1 MKLYW
6 SVDLSISVVWIDDQ
20 HRKLFDKINVLI
32 DSLESEKEGLDVDT
46 AFELLEENIHRHF
59 NTESKY
65 MIQYKY
71 PQQKQHLIQ
80 HIAYEIEFN
89 ELKKKYKN
97 EGVSAELTE
106 QVKLSIAG
114 WWKNH
119 IIHYDKVFGEYLKSR
134 DYLKKNIKP
143 VETYREETINYYAE

>member
-1 MKLYW
+1 MKLHW
-6 SVDLSISVVWIDDQ
+6 SVNLSIGVVWIDDQ
-20 HRKLFDKINVLI
+20 HKKLFDKINVLI
-32 DSLESEKEGLDVDT
+32 DSLENQDGALDVDS
-46 AFELLEENIHRHF
+46 AFELSEEHIHRHF

-114 WWKNH
+114 WWKNLR
-119 IIHYDKVFGEYLKSR
+119 ISTGFSIYF
-134 DYLKKNIKP
+134 P
-143 VETYREETINYYAE
+143 